1 MSGKS
6 VNYKCRNQFSWISV
20 CIASL
25 TINMV
30 FDRLERPNS
39 EYVIDL

>member
-6 VNYKCRNQFSWISV
+6 VNYKGRSQFSWISV

-25 TINMV
+25 NFYIV